1 MELIEKVNFEVAKK
15 LNNLTLSQFEEL
27 MKISTTKRHDNYNN
41 ISEYT
46 KLKNYTREI
55 IKSNNN
61 HKVIYNFVES
71 KDFGRLQA
79 KNPSLQRVFNGFR
92 GILSDKLTF
101 DLDMSNAHPNILLN
115 LCKKHD
121 IDTPNLEKYINNRE
135 DLLKDL
141 SKDLKITRS
150 EAKSLFL
157 QSLNKEDFTTHYKK
171 RTIKDKIFLE
181 YDKETTKIIN
191 ALFKFYKKNFF
202 EYVKNETY
210 NQKGKMINL
219 LLCKYENEYLNIA
232 LDILKKNNIE
242 ICTLMFDGCMIYI
255 NENYNIENV
264 INELNKKFKKLNITW
279 MIKPHNNE
287 LLKPLL
293 EMEII
298 EVDSFIGENFIEVVD
313 HIINNLLVDRLFRSE
328 NEIFY
333 IGEKQMYNN
342 IETVKSL
349 LYDLISKQDYNISSL
364 SGEQMKTVNISKSH
378 NTINNLVEAVI
389 KKAHENNNL
398 LKEIWEN
405 TRFKLFFNNGYY
417 DFKENKFI
425 KGNFNKTFIKINR
438 DYNPIRNENIKKE
451 IYQKILYPIFS
462 IEDIEEDKTRI
473 ELLEFYLYRL
483 SRIMAGHIED
493 KSFLVLQGARNCGKG
508 ILSDLLFRAF
518 DKYIKITNI
527 ENFIYIN
534 KSSDAAKA
542 LSWLVPYEYC
552 RLAISQEMPTDD
564 KIKINGAMIKKFC
577 SGGDHIEARTNNK
590 DEKTFKLQSS
600 LMVCC
605 NDLLEIQPSDTK
617 EFMENFDLNSK
628 FIDKDFLEENKLP
641 GIKYYEKDDSL
652 KTEFLTN
659 IEILD
664 EFINIIISAYRN
676 KKEYPQILKQE
687 YKENDEDD
695 DYTKMFNLF
704 KITENINDF
713 LSNEEIRQIITFSNI
728 PFTICK
734 VKRFLK
740 AKGSKEGFNKLKT
753 KRGLVGIQRITIDDD
768 N

>member
-1 MELIEKVNFEVAKK
+1 MELLEKVNFEVAKK

-328 NEIFY
+328 N
-333 IGEKQMYNN
+333 
-342 IETVKSL
+342 
-349 LYDLISKQDYNISSL
+349 
-364 SGEQMKTVNISKSH
+364 
-378 NTINNLVEAVI
+378 
-389 KKAHENNNL
+389 
-398 LKEIWEN
+398 
-405 TRFKLFFNNGYY
+405 
-417 DFKENKFI
+417 
-425 KGNFNKTFIKINR
+425 
-438 DYNPIRNENIKKE
+438 
-451 IYQKILYPIFS
+451 
-462 IEDIEEDKTRI
+462 
-473 ELLEFYLYRL
+473 
-483 SRIMAGHIED
+483 
-493 KSFLVLQGARNCGKG
+493 
-508 ILSDLLFRAF
+508 
-518 DKYIKITNI
+518 
-527 ENFIYIN
+527 
-534 KSSDAAKA
+534 
-542 LSWLVPYEYC
+542 
-552 RLAISQEMPTDD
+552 
-564 KIKINGAMIKKFC
+564 
-577 SGGDHIEARTNNK
+577 
-590 DEKTFKLQSS
+590 
-600 LMVCC
+600 
-605 NDLLEIQPSDTK
+605 
-617 EFMENFDLNSK
+617 
-628 FIDKDFLEENKLP
+628 
-641 GIKYYEKDDSL
+641 
-652 KTEFLTN
+652 
-659 IEILD
+659 
-664 EFINIIISAYRN
+664 
-676 KKEYPQILKQE
+676 
-687 YKENDEDD
+687 
-695 DYTKMFNLF
+695 
-704 KITENINDF
+704 
-713 LSNEEIRQIITFSNI
+713 
-728 PFTICK
+728 
-734 VKRFLK
+734 
-740 AKGSKEGFNKLKT
+740 
-753 KRGLVGIQRITIDDD
+753 
-768 N
+768 